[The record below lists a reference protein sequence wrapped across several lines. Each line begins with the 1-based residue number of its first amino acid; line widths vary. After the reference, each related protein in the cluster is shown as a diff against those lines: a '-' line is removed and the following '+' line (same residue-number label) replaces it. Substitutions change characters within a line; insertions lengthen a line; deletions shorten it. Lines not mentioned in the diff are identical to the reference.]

1 MGQIRKQ
8 AIYSSIV
15 IYAGFLIGFVNTW
28 FFIKNGSGSF
38 TPAQYGL
45 TRLFFDVGLLMYAVA
60 SFGVVAVLYKF
71 FPYYREHVPPR
82 QNDLYTWT
90 FVFPVIG
97 FVLVVAAGFVFE
109 PLVVQKFSGRSA
121 LFVDYYKW
129 VFVFGFG
136 ILAFT
141 ILEGFSWTFQQAV
154 FPSFLRETGLRLLT
168 LVLIILYSTNS
179 ISFDTFIRLFSFL
192 FLAIAL
198 VLGIRLRSQQLWHIS
213 LRPSR
218 VTRRFGK
225 KMLQLAGYVY
235 GGSIILI
242 LSQVADSIIIASVS
256 EKGIHDAGVYN
267 LATYIANLIQV
278 PQRSIIAVTIPVLS
292 IAWKQKNLSEINRL
306 YQRSSINLLLIGL
319 LIFIGIWLNIE
330 EAFRLLHIQ
339 AEYEAGIMVVLLLGI
354 TKLIDAGTGVNAQII
369 ATSTHWR
376 FEFITGVLLVLLI
389 LPLNYLLVKQYGIT
403 GSAYANLLSFSIYN
417 FIRYIF
423 LWKRYNLQPFTS
435 KTILSLL
442 LGVGCYVACD
452 QLFHT
457 LEGWTGI
464 ITRSSVFV
472 ALFTAGVF
480 AMKLTPDAQQLL
492 AVAKKKLGRKGIGN

>member
-8 AIYSSIV
+8 AILSSIV
-15 IYAGFLIGFVNTW
+15 IYTGFLIGFVNTW
-28 FFIKNGSGSF
+28 FFIKSGTGSF

-45 TRLFFDVGLLMYAVA
+45 TRLFFDVGQLMYAVA
-60 SFGVVAVLYKF
+60 SFGVVSVLYKF
-71 FPYYREHVPPR
+71 FPYYRDHLPPR

-90 FVFPVIG
+90 LVFPLIG
-97 FVLVVAAGFVFE
+97 FFLVVLGGMVFE

-121 LFVDYYKW
+121 LFVDYYPW

-168 LVLIILYSTNS
+168 LVLIVLYSSGTIN
-179 ISFDTFIRLFSFL
+179 FDTFMRLFAFL
-192 FLAIAL
+192 FLAIAAI
-198 VLGIRLRSQQLWHIS
+198 LGVRLRAQQLWFIT

-225 KMLQLAGYVY
+225 KMVQLAAYVY
-235 GGSIILI
+235 SGSIILI

-278 PQRSIIAVTIPVLS
+278 PQRSIIAVTVPVLS
-292 IAWKQKNLSEINRL
+292 IAWKQKNLAEINRL

-319 LIFIGIWLNIE
+319 VIFIGIWLNIE
-330 EAFRLLHIQ
+330 DAFRLLRIQ
-339 AEYEAGIMVVLLLGI
+339 TEYEAGIMVVLLLGI

-369 ATSTHWR
+369 ATSIHWR
-376 FEFITGVLLVLLI
+376 FEFVTGVLLVLLI
-389 LPLNYLLVKQYGIT
+389 LPLNYVLVKQYGIT
-403 GSAYANLLSFSIYN
+403 GSAYANLLSFSVYN
-417 FIRYIF
+417 LIRYVF
-423 LWKRYNLQPFTS
+423 LWKRYRLQPFSS
-435 KTILSLL
+435 KTLLSLL
-442 LGVGCYVACD
+442 LGVGCYVVCAY
-452 QLFHT
+452 LLNGMSGF
-457 LEGWTGI
+457 WGI
-464 ITRSSVFV
+464 AVRSSVFV

-480 AMKLTPDAQQLL
+480 AMKLTPDAHQLW
-492 AVAKKKLGRKGIGN
+492 AVAKQRLGF